1 APRPGL
7 QETPQRFTAGPGH
20 RCKLFIYLK
29 QCSSLQEKITGDS
42 SAHRER
48 EKTLKTTTLLSF
60 CFYLGRHKKTGHS
73 PGFYV

>member
-1 APRPGL
+1 TGNASAIYSRTRTSLLVIHFSEAMFIASEKNYWGFL
-7 QETPQRFTAGPGH
+7 SPQGG
-20 RCKLFIYLK
+20 
-29 QCSSLQEKITGDS
+29 
-42 SAHRER
+42 